1 MNSLIWFLIIGAI
14 AGWLAGLLM
23 KGRGFGILGDIVVGI
38 VGAVLGGWLFG
49 VLGISAGGGLAGSL
63 IVAFIGA
70 VILLFLV
77 RLIKRSL
84 PALRP
89 RERSSMA
96 TSLRVRGRCRR
107 TCSSCSA
114 DAACRCST
122 ATFTA
127 RERSSS
133 IRRSTAP
140 RCPRTYRLSSK
151 PSRRT
156 FASGRQPG
164 R

>member
-77 RLIKRSL
+77 RLIKR
-84 PALRP
+84 A
-89 RERSSMA
+89 
-96 TSLRVRGRCRR
+96 
-107 TCSSCSA
+107 
-114 DAACRCST
+114 
-122 ATFTA
+122 
-127 RERSSS
+127 
-133 IRRSTAP
+133 
-140 RCPRTYRLSSK
+140 
-151 PSRRT
+151 
-156 FASGRQPG
+156 
-164 R
+164 